1 MMLKP
6 EIRFIVY
13 ILDCSFHVVA
23 LFQSRSVKYK
33 ALRATGFWTKVVY
46 DTEGGTDIGI
56 AEKRVAH
63 LCNIEFPRIVGRD
76 DLFGIPIG
84 NGC

>member
-1 MMLKP
+1 MLWH
-6 EIRFIVY
+6 
-13 ILDCSFHVVA
+13 LSS
-23 LFQSRSVKYK
+23 QMYK
-33 ALRATGFWTKVVY
+33 VLSASGFWTKVVY

-76 DLFGIPIG
+76 GLFGIQTG